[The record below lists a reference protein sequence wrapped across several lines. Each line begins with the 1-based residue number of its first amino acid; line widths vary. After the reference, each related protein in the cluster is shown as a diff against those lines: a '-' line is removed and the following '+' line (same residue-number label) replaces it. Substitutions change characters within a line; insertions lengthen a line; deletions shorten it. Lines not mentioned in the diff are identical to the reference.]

1 MEYKI
6 TAQYVHT
13 PYNKR
18 LMETNDYMNPLI
30 LEKALDLFDLDQYS
44 GLASRFEP
52 SDYYEELAQRQNE
65 MLQVQQEEMMKK
77 RRMIEAQRQSM
88 VEQRAIRIAEIVGA
102 TDVKQVEEQ
111 LIQQS
116 QQKQQS
122 RFDSF
127 IH

>member
-1 MEYKI
+1 
-6 TAQYVHT
+6 
-13 PYNKR
+13 
-18 LMETNDYMNPLI
+18 METNDYMNPLI